1 VFCQN
6 DLGRLGVEAL
16 LCSHAFHTSCIDDY
30 ISATGRT
37 RLNCCPF
44 KCGAVS
50 EFATGEVVVVP
61 SEPEAEAP
69 AVVDLEGERL
79 AEIATTAAAGIA

>member
-1 VFCQN
+1 
-6 DLGRLGVEAL
+6 L

-50 EFATGEVVVVP
+50 EFATGQVVVVP